1 MYQFVGAAFC
11 LAAVFFDCAGDP
23 IIGLLLLLCAIVW
36 AATTPALAPLR
47 TPRKRTQIFRLE

>member
-1 MYQFVGAAFC
+1 MYQFIGAAFC

-23 IIGLLLLLCAIVW
+23 IIGLLLVLCAVVW
-36 AATTPALAPLR
+36 AATTPTLTPLR

>member
-23 IIGLLLLLCAIVW
+23 ITGLLLVLCATVW
-36 AATTPALAPLR
+36 VATTPTLTPLR
-47 TPRKRTQIFRLE
+47 TPRKPTQIIRLE

>member
-23 IIGLLLLLCAIVW
+23 ITGLLLVLCAVVW
-36 AATTPALAPLR
+36 VATTPALRPLR
-47 TPRKRTQIFRLE
+47 TPRKPTQLIRLE

>member
-1 MYQFVGAAFC
+1 MYQFIGAAFC

-23 IIGLLLLLCAIVW
+23 IIGLLLVLCAIVW

>member
-23 IIGLLLLLCAIVW
+23 ITGLLLVLCAIVW
-36 AATTPALAPLR
+36 VATTPALTPLC
-47 TPRKRTQIFRLE
+47 TPRKPTQIIRLE